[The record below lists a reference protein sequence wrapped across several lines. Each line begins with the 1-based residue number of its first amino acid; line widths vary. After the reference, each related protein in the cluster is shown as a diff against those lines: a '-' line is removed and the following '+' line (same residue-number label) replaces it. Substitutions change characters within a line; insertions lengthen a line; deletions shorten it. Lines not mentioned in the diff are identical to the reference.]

1 MKKMIIKILKLFN
14 LFLIL
19 IFFKFNEN
27 NFKFDNKILLNIKN
41 INTKCLL
48 LENNNKLYFNLTYI
62 KYYFSFQFK
71 FATIEYNLEIFDE
84 NKNLIYPSDLTL
96 FKDLSIFCFIES
108 KNNNKSIY
116 SLAAII
122 YNRYFNCIEFIS
134 LNEESNFGIL
144 IYKNK
149 EYYKYKSISFFTEKI
164 LNFKYLTNKNDHLFN
179 PLIIIQEYISNARK
193 MNNIKFKSYLKLK
206 NSYIQYPFFEL
217 KRNAVK
223 NQNEWKFVN
232 LFNHYFCF
240 CKGNQC
246 LTKKIPQKCKFYF
259 YINIINNNKNLYLKT
274 DYIFVDLIFK
284 ELSSDDVYPVFKEME
299 RQNYPVHYI
308 TEKMEI
314 YKEYSYKIK
323 NQLTIILIKK
333 ENYYNSGDFLEK
345 YLTLLLK
352 IKVVVSGKYTNLHS
366 IANLFYN
373 IEYITYIAVGHG
385 VCFFKY
391 YLYEDYRLYGR
402 KRNDKIL
409 IPPSNKFINIAKKYG
424 WKDDDI
430 IKINLPR
437 WDNYKFDNKKIIF
450 INNKKNIKG
459 KSIFMMFT
467 WRDIYKN
474 KKISSYYINNI
485 AKLLENKSL
494 NEELKNKKLNLYF
507 TLHRYI
513 YDKYKEKYKAISKN
527 NKFIEYIN
535 QNEISNYLAKSQLII
550 SDFSSIIFDF
560 IYRRKPFILY
570 IPDAYDP
577 KIKDI
582 YTNDYYYIIES
593 FKKGTFNF
601 ENIYLEFNE
610 TIKKIIYYINND
622 FNLEPKL
629 VQFYNSFNLKIENSI
644 IKFINY
650 LKNLK

>member
-1 MKKMIIKILKLFN
+1 
-14 LFLIL
+14 
-19 IFFKFNEN
+19 
-27 NFKFDNKILLNIKN
+27 
-41 INTKCLL
+41 
-48 LENNNKLYFNLTYI
+48 
-62 KYYFSFQFK
+62 
-71 FATIEYNLEIFDE
+71 
-84 NKNLIYPSDLTL
+84 
-96 FKDLSIFCFIES
+96 
-108 KNNNKSIY
+108 
-116 SLAAII
+116 
-122 YNRYFNCIEFIS
+122 
-134 LNEESNFGIL
+134 
-144 IYKNK
+144 
-149 EYYKYKSISFFTEKI
+149 
-164 LNFKYLTNKNDHLFN
+164 
-179 PLIIIQEYISNARK
+179 
-193 MNNIKFKSYLKLK
+193 
-206 NSYIQYPFFEL
+206 
-217 KRNAVK
+217 
-223 NQNEWKFVN
+223 
-232 LFNHYFCF
+232 
-240 CKGNQC
+240 
-246 LTKKIPQKCKFYF
+246 
-259 YINIINNNKNLYLKT
+259 
-274 DYIFVDLIFK
+274 
-284 ELSSDDVYPVFKEME
+284 
-299 RQNYPVHYI
+299 
-308 TEKMEI
+308 
-314 YKEYSYKIK
+314 
-323 NQLTIILIKK
+323 
-333 ENYYNSGDFLEK
+333 
-345 YLTLLLK
+345 
-352 IKVVVSGKYTNLHS
+352 
-366 IANLFYN
+366 
-373 IEYITYIAVGHG
+373 
-385 VCFFKY
+385 
-391 YLYEDYRLYGR
+391 
-402 KRNDKIL
+402 
-409 IPPSNKFINIAKKYG
+409 
-424 WKDDDI
+424 
-430 IKINLPR
+430 
-437 WDNYKFDNKKIIF
+437 
-450 INNKKNIKG
+450 
-459 KSIFMMFT
+459 MFT